1 MTYTFDENTVSDLHK
16 DAFGFRPSQNW
27 WADWQSMNP
36 VAKQM
41 EWDSLVVAVEASV
54 ARDNEDEARA
64 VTKFEALVVKTI
76 ASGAATREVA
86 LRWIMDAS
94 TCNGDWEFLCYMH
107 GLPYSYFRKAA

>member
-1 MTYTFDENTVSDLHK
+1 MSYTYDENTVSDLHK
-16 DAFGFRPSQNW
+16 DAYGRRPCQNW

-41 EWDSLVVAVEASV
+41 EWDSLIKAMEASIV
-54 ARDNEDEARA
+54 RDKEDEAFA
-64 VTKFEALVVKTI
+64 VTKFEALVTKTI
-76 ASGAATREVA
+76 TSGAKTRGVA

-94 TCNGDWEFLCYMH
+94 ICNGDWEFLCFEH